1 MKRFQ
6 SRIDS
11 LRRVR
16 QQTEQLAKLEA
27 AVRQS
32 EQAKADRQVE
42 SLQQQLASLKE
53 HSVQEMDSNTSASML
68 QSLAN
73 AALRAETELNHAQG
87 IQQQAAVA
95 VRQAVAVVAHAK
107 TQLNIVDNFREREL
121 GTYRKQQRSQEE
133 NTRQDTNSRR
143 RQRSTRQDNGHEA
156 MRHLSTDVGS
166 VAEHHDQTYSGT
178 GKSIRREVRR

>member
-11 LRRVR
+11 LRKVR
-16 QQTEQLAKLEA
+16 QQAEQLAKLEA

-32 EQAKADRQVE
+32 EQAKADRQVDTLHQQLS
-42 SLQQQLASLKE
+42 SLQDR
-53 HSVQEMDSNTSASML
+53 SVQEMSGWTSASML

-73 AALRAETELNHAQG
+73 ASLRAENELNHARG

-95 VRQAVAVVAHAK
+95 VSQAVAVVAHAK

-121 GTYRKQQRSQEE
+121 GAHRKEQRSQEE

-143 RQRSTRQDNGHEA
+143 RQRSTRQDNGP
-156 MRHLSTDVGS
+156 GS
-166 VAEHHDQTYSGT
+166 VARHHDQRSAGIQID
-178 GKSIRREVRR
+178 S